1 MPSQTA
7 SPRLF
12 CFGLG
17 YTAEALARRAKAK
30 GWQVAGTART
40 KEKAERLSGLGYEIH
55 LFNHGQS
62 LANATEALAG
72 TTHILSSVP
81 PDVDGDPVVDRHG
94 AQIGAIPDLEWIG
107 YLSTTGV
114 YGNRDGGW
122 VDEESE
128 LLPTG
133 ERGRLRVAAERAWL
147 DLARRENLTEQI
159 FRLAGIYGAGRSAHD
174 QVKAGLAKRI
184 DKPGQVFS
192 RIHVDDIVTVLE
204 ASMAKPHPGRIYNV
218 CDDDP
223 ASPTEVVDYA
233 CELLDVEPPP
243 LMPLSEAKLSP
254 MGRSFYRDNKRVSNQ
269 RIKDELGV
277 TLRYPDYRAGL
288 VSLLLSQD

>member
-1 MPSQTA
+1 MPSEAA

-17 YTAEALARRAKAK
+17 YTAQALARRATAK
-30 GWQVAGTART
+30 GWRVAGTTRT
-40 KEKAERLSGLGYEIH
+40 EEKANWLTDLCYETH
-55 LFNHGQS
+55 LFNPGHS
-62 LANATEALAG
+62 LANASEALAE
-72 TTHILSSVP
+72 TTHLLSSVP

-94 AQIGAIPDLEWIG
+94 TQIGAIPNLQWVG

-122 VDEESE
+122 VDEDSE

-147 DLARRENLTEQI
+147 DLGRREGLPIHI
-159 FRLAGIYGAGRSAHD
+159 FRIAGIYGAGRNVLNT
-174 QVKAGLAKRI
+174 VKAGVAKRI

-192 RIHVDDIVTVLE
+192 RIHVEDLVTVLE
-204 ASMAKPHPGRIYNV
+204 ASMAKPNPGQVYNV

-223 ASPTEVVDYA
+223 AAPLEVVDYA
-233 CELLDVEPPP
+233 CELLDVEPPR
-243 LMPLSEAKLSP
+243 LVPLSEAKLSP
-254 MGRSFYRDNKRVSNQ
+254 MGRSFYRDNKRVRNQ

-277 TLRYPDYRAGL
+277 TLRYPDYRVGL
-288 VSLLLSQD
+288 VSLLLSPD